1 MGAKGVERNLTKMS
15 PEMTTSLRANGN
27 TCERTSKTSH
37 TAIQHPSRG
46 GSPEGGRAGRGGVRQ
61 MIWYLI
67 NKVSSDEEEAPIVDT
82 YGRWGRGMVVT
93 DGNGA

>member
-1 MGAKGVERNLTKMS
+1 
-15 PEMTTSLRANGN
+15 
-27 TCERTSKTSH
+27 
-37 TAIQHPSRG
+37 
-46 GSPEGGRAGRGGVRQ
+46 

>member
-1 MGAKGVERNLTKMS
+1 
-15 PEMTTSLRANGN
+15 
-27 TCERTSKTSH
+27 
-37 TAIQHPSRG
+37 
-46 GSPEGGRAGRGGVRQ
+46 

-82 YGRWGRGMVVT
+82 YGRCGRGMVVT